1 MTKIRIFIFISEKDA
16 LSLFFYNKKNSFWSL
31 DQVEGAG

>member
-16 LSLFFYNKKNSFWSL
+16 LSLFFYNKKNSFGQSIKMG
-31 DQVEGAG
+31 GAG

>member
-1 MTKIRIFIFISEKDA
+1 MTKIRIFIFSSEKDA
-16 LSLFFYNKKNSFWSL
+16 WALFFYNKKNSFWLL